1 MIFCLVITKV
11 LESEDQNNGVVAS
24 DELPNHELD
33 ALLSAVLVVLCGMN
47 SEIQLSVKSCV

>member
-1 MIFCLVITKV
+1 MFLLVFGV
-11 LESEDQNNGVVAS
+11 LGCEDHHNGIVAS
-24 DELPNHELD
+24 DKLPNHEFD